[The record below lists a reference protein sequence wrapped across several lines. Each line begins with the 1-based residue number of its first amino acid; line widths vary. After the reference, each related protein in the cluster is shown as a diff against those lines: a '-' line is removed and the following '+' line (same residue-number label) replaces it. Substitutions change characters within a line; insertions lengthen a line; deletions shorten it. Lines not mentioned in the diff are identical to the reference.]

1 MLTAVLIVL
10 FLIVLNGVFS
20 MSEVALISSR
30 RARLEPMAEGG
41 GPTAKGAQAA
51 LAMRADPNRFLSTV
65 QIGITLIGIFSG
77 AFGEAAI
84 GQRLRVAI
92 ASVPALEPHAGLL
105 ATGIVVLVLTY
116 LSLVVGELVPKRV
129 GMSAPERIASAVSLP
144 MRAVSVAAAPVVW
157 FLSRSTDLLLLPF
170 RGRLAEEHPVTE
182 EDIRGMLEAAAETG
196 AVHQSE
202 QEIVERVFDVGD
214 LRVRALMVPR
224 PEIEFLDVDETPERI
239 KIAVATAVHSHFPVC
254 RGTLDKLVGIVHLKE
269 IIKLNLLSQELDL
282 EALARPALFVPET
295 MPVLKLL
302 DQFRERDR
310 RIAMVV
316 DEYGGIEGL
325 VTLNDVVNAII
336 GRTTGDRPAEPL
348 EVRRT
353 ENSWLLD
360 GSVAAARL
368 KGLLGELPPAGDYET
383 LAGFVLAVLGHI
395 PKVGERFEAAG
406 HSFEIVD
413 MDGQRIDRVLVV
425 RGMGPMNSE
434 GE

>member
-1 MLTAVLIVL
+1 
-10 FLIVLNGVFS
+10 
-20 MSEVALISSR
+20 MSE
-30 RARLEPMAEGG
+30 
-41 GPTAKGAQAA
+41 PT
-51 LAMRADPNRFLSTV
+51 
-65 QIGITLIGIFSG
+65 
-77 AFGEAAI
+77 
-84 GQRLRVAI
+84 
-92 ASVPALEPHAGLL
+92 
-105 ATGIVVLVLTY
+105 
-116 LSLVVGELVPKRV
+116 
-129 GMSAPERIASAVSLP
+129 
-144 MRAVSVAAAPVVW
+144 
-157 FLSRSTDLLLLPF
+157 
-170 RGRLAEEHPVTE
+170 
-182 EDIRGMLEAAAETG
+182 
-196 AVHQSE
+196 
-202 QEIVERVFDVGD
+202 
-214 LRVRALMVPR
+214 
-224 PEIEFLDVDETPERI
+224 EF
-239 KIAVATAVHSHFPVC
+239 
-254 RGTLDKLVGIVHLKE
+254 
-269 IIKLNLLSQELDL
+269 
-282 EALARPALFVPET
+282 PALFVPET